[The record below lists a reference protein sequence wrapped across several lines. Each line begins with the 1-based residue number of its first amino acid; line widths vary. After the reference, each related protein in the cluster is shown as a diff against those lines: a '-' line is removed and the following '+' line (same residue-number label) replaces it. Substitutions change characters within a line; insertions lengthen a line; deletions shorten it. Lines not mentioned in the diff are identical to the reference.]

1 MSKSGLITIFSVPVL
16 VVIIILI
23 MSSSKPGPGS
33 LANPGS
39 DNQLQ
44 NNQSQTKN
52 DQLQSQSSNKSSQFN
67 ESNIMNNL
75 PEMKI
80 DVSKKYQALLDTS
93 QGVITINLHADKTPI
108 TVNNFI
114 HLSES
119 NFYNNTI
126 FHRIIDGFM
135 IQGGDP
141 TGTGSGGGAKFADE
155 NFELNHEKPYL
166 LSMANA
172 GPNTNGSQFFIMHK
186 DNPLPKNYVIFGKVT
201 DGMDVVD
208 KIATAK
214 VSVSNMGE
222 NSKPIE
228 PVSIKSIEILEY

>member
-141 TGTGSGGGAKFADE
+141 TGTGSGGPGYNFNDE
-155 NFELNHEKPYL
+155 PFDGEYTAGTVA
-166 LSMANA
+166 MANA

>member
-93 QGVITINLHADKTPI
+93 QGVITINLHANKTPI

-141 TGTGSGGGAKFADE
+141 TGTGSGGPGYNFNDE
-155 NFELNHEKPYL
+155 PFDGEYTAGTVA
-166 LSMANA
+166 MANA